1 MGCPADQRGGH
12 LKAFSEF
19 DQLYLY
25 PKPVDFRKSIDG
37 LAYLVEQKMVLN
49 PFESALF
56 LFCNRNKDKVKALY
70 WDRTG
75 FALWYKRLDR
85 DRFRWPAQGIK
96 TLTLDPH
103 ELEALLEGFTLSGHR
118 TVQVKSTMS

>member
-1 MGCPADQRGGH
+1 

-37 LAYLVEQKMVLN
+37 LAYLVEQKMALN
-49 PFESALF
+49 
-56 LFCNRNKDKVKALY
+56 LY

-96 TLTLDPH
+96 TLTLAPH
-103 ELEALLEGFTLSGHR
+103 ELEALLAGFTLSGHR
-118 TVQVKSTMS
+118 TVQVESTMS